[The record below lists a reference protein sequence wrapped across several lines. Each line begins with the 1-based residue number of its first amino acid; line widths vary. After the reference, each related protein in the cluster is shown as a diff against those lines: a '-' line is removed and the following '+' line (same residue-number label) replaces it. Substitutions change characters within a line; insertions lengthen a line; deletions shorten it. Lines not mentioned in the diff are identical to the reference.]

1 MSALTWRPA
10 GLPGAS
16 FLALIGRALYSRLE
30 FTDGGLGY
38 AILQAPVR

>member
-16 FLALIGRALYSRLE
+16 FLALIGRALAAYH